1 MAKPTIDRNSKIF
14 KGLNDAQADAVAHV
28 NGYLLVV
35 AGAGSGK
42 TRVLTHRIAWLLEN
56 GIKPWNILALTFT
69 NKAAKEMV
77 ERISGIASEEDAS
90 KIWAGTFHSIFAKIL
105 RFEAKELGYT
115 SSFSIYDTDDSLS
128 LLKKIMKRLGV
139 DSKQTNPNMVR
150 SVISSF
156 KNNMKSAREFS
167 NEAAS
172 GKDKLIAMIYDHYEI
187 DLRANNAMDFDDLL
201 LNMIRLLEKST
212 ANLTKYQDKFK
223 YILVDEYQD
232 TNRAQYVVINKL
244 ANKYRNICV
253 VGDDA
258 QSIYK
263 WRGADIR
270 NILDF
275 QKDYHDGKIVR
286 LEQNYRSTKTII
298 EAADSVIAHN
308 KNQIPKKLWTEN
320 VDGEKIQVL
329 ASADDKREAE
339 LIASIISTNLKHG
352 FTMKDFAVLYRTNAQ
367 SMQLENYF
375 RRNGLKYDI
384 IGGLSF
390 YKRKEIKDALSY
402 IKILINPKDAES
414 FMRVVNEPPRG
425 IGTTTLENI
434 RQFGLDRGMDFYDAF
449 MAAELNP
456 LLKSRAIKAVKEFS
470 ALIQSYA
477 AKKENTKPAE
487 LIIKYIE
494 ATGLLKMYEEIGTED
509 SKDRWNNVQQLL
521 SDISS
526 YFRSN
531 PESTIEEY
539 MQQVALITDLDTT
552 DVGKE
557 KITLMTVHAAKGLEF
572 PIVFVAGLEK
582 GLFPLGKADEVTED
596 LEEERRL
603 FYVAV
608 TRAEQKLFLSYAQ
621 KRMRFGETSYQ
632 IPSMFLEEVNIELM
646 DWKKK
651 EAPKNRFVAPSRPK
665 KEKFFNDIPANEDYS
680 QVPRPSST
688 KDVKLNIGDRVMHP
702 VFGEGQIS
710 GMTGLG
716 TQRKVIVNFKN
727 VGKKTLMLKF
737 AKLSKA

>member
-1 MAKPTIDRNSKIF
+1 MAQPIIDKNSKIF
-14 KGLNDAQADAVAHV
+14 KGLNQAQSDAVAHI
-28 NGYLLVV
+28 NGPLLVV

-56 GIKPWNILALTFT
+56 NIRPWNILALTFT

-77 ERISGIASEEDAS
+77 ERIAGIASEEDAS
-90 KIWAGTFHSIFAKIL
+90 KIWAGTFHSVFARIL

-139 DSKQTNPNMVR
+139 DTKQTNPNMVR

-156 KNNMKSAREFS
+156 KNNMKSAAEFS

-172 GKDKLIAMIYDHYEI
+172 GKDKLIAMIYDHYER

-201 LNMIRLLEKST
+201 LNMIRLLDKST
-212 ANLTKYQDKFK
+212 AHLTKYQDKFK

-275 QKDYHDGKIVR
+275 QKDYHDGKVVR

-329 ASADDKREAE
+329 SSADDRREAE
-339 LIASIISTNLKHG
+339 LIASIISTNIKHG

-402 IKILINPKDAES
+402 IKILINPKDSES

-434 RQFGLDRGMDFYDAF
+434 RQFGLDRGMDFYDSF

-456 LLKSRAIKAVKEFS
+456 MLKSRAIKAVKEFS
-470 ALIQSYA
+470 ALIQTYA
-477 AKKENTKPAE
+477 AKKDATKPAE

-494 ATGLLKMYEEIGTED
+494 ATGLLTMYEEIGTED

-531 PESTIEEY
+531 PESSIEEY
-539 MQQVALITDLDTT
+539 MQQVALITDLDTS
-552 DVGKE
+552 DIGKE

-572 PIVFVAGLEK
+572 PVVFVAGLEK
-582 GLFPLGKADEVTED
+582 GLFPLGKADEVRED

-632 IPSMFLEEVNIELM
+632 IPSMFLEEINLELL

-651 EAPKNRFVAPSRPK
+651 EAPKNRFVAPARPK

-680 QVPRPSST
+680 QVPRPSQQ
-688 KDVKLNIGDRVMHP
+688 KDVKLSIGDRVMHP
-702 VFGEGQIS
+702 VFGEGQVS
-710 GMTGLG
+710 GLSGLG
-716 TQRKVIVNFKN
+716 TQRKIIVNFKN

-737 AKLSKA
+737 AKLTKA

>member
-1 MAKPTIDRNSKIF
+1 
-14 KGLNDAQADAVAHV
+14 
-28 NGYLLVV
+28 
-35 AGAGSGK
+35 
-42 TRVLTHRIAWLLEN
+42 
-56 GIKPWNILALTFT
+56 
-69 NKAAKEMV
+69 
-77 ERISGIASEEDAS
+77 
-90 KIWAGTFHSIFAKIL
+90 
-105 RFEAKELGYT
+105 
-115 SSFSIYDTDDSLS
+115 
-128 LLKKIMKRLGV
+128 MKRLGV
-139 DSKQTNPNMVR
+139 DTKQTNPNMVR
-150 SVISSF
+150 SIISSN
-156 KNNMKSAREFS
+156 KNNMKSAAEYSR
-167 NEAAS
+167 EAAS
-172 GKDKLIAMIYDHYEI
+172 GKEKLIAMLYDNYERDI
-187 DLRANNAMDFDDLL
+187 RANNAMDFDDLL
-201 LNMIRLLEKST
+201 LNMIRLLEKSQDM
-212 ANLTKYQDKFK
+212 LDKYQDKFR

-244 ANKYRNICV
+244 ANRYRNICV

-275 QKDYHDGKIVR
+275 QKDYHDGKVVR

-329 ASADDKREAE
+329 ASADDKKEAE

-367 SMQLENYF
+367 SMQLENHF

-384 IGGLSF
+384 IGGVSF
-390 YKRKEIKDALSY
+390 YKRKEIKDALAY
-402 IKILINPKDAES
+402 IKILINPKDSES

-434 RQFGLDRGMDFYDAF
+434 RQFGLDRGMDFFDAF

-456 LLKSRAIKAVKEFS
+456 LLKKRAILSVKEFA
-470 ALIQSYA
+470 ALIQTYVGQ
-477 AKKENTKPAE
+477 KEKLKPAE

-494 ATGLLKMYEEIGTED
+494 ATGLLKMYEEIGTEE

-526 YFRSN
+526 YFRVN
-531 PESTIEEY
+531 PDNTLEEY

-552 DVGKE
+552 EFGKE
-557 KITLMTVHAAKGLEF
+557 KVTLMTVHAAKGLEF
-572 PIVFVAGLEK
+572 PVVFVAGLEK
-582 GLFPLGKADEVTED
+582 GLFPLGKSDEITED

-632 IPSMFLEEVNIELM
+632 IPSLFLDEINLELL
-646 DWKKK
+646 DWKIK
-651 EAPKNRFVAPSRPK
+651 EVPKNKFVAPAKPQRDTG
-665 KEKFFNDIPANEDYS
+665 FFNDIPPQEDYS
-680 QVPRPSST
+680 QVPRQTPV
-688 KDVKLNIGDRVMHP
+688 KEIKLNIGDRVMHP

>member
-1 MAKPTIDRNSKIF
+1 MANANIDKESKIF
-14 KGLNDAQADAVAHV
+14 KGLNDAQAEAVAHI
-28 NGYLLVV
+28 NGPLLVV

-42 TRVLTHRIAWLLEN
+42 TRVLTHRIAYLLEN
-56 GIKPWNILALTFT
+56 NVKPWNILSLTFT
-69 NKAAKEMV
+69 NKAATEMV
-77 ERISGIASEEDAS
+77 ERISGIASAEDAS
-90 KIWAGTFHSIFAKIL
+90 KIWAGTFHSIFARLL
-105 RFEAKELGYT
+105 RYEAKELGYT
-115 SSFSIYDTDDSLS
+115 SSFSIYDSDDSLS
-128 LLKKIMKRLGV
+128 LIKKIMKRLGV
-139 DSKQTNPNMVR
+139 DIKQTNPNMVR
-150 SVISSF
+150 SVISSC
-156 KNNMKSAREFS
+156 KNNMQSAASYS
-167 NEAAS
+167 NEVAS
-172 GKDKLIAMIYDHYEI
+172 GKEKMIAMIYDNYERDI
-187 DLRANNAMDFDDLL
+187 RANNAMDFDDLL
-201 LNMIRLLEKST
+201 LNMIRLLDKST
-212 ANLTKYQDKFK
+212 AHLTKYQEKFK

-258 QSIYK
+258 QSIYR

-275 QKDYHDGKIVR
+275 QKDYHDGKVVR

-329 ASADDKREAE
+329 STLDDRKEAE
-339 LIASIISTNLKHG
+339 IIASIIGTNLKHG

-367 SMQLENYF
+367 SMQLENQF

-402 IKILINPKDAES
+402 IKILINPKDSES

-434 RQFGLDRGMDFYDAF
+434 RQFGLDRGMDFYDSF

-470 ALIQSYA
+470 ALIQRYEA
-477 AKKENTKPAE
+477 MKEKVKPAE
-487 LIIKYIE
+487 LVIKYIE

-509 SKDRWNNVQQLL
+509 SKDRWNNVQQLI

-526 YFRSN
+526 FFRAN
-531 PESTIEEY
+531 PESSLEEY
-539 MQQVALITDLDTT
+539 MQQVALITDLDTS
-552 DVGKE
+552 DFGKE

-572 PIVFVAGLEK
+572 PVVFVAGLEK
-582 GLFPLGKADEVTED
+582 GLFPLGKSEENRED

-603 FYVAV
+603 FYVAI
-608 TRAEQKLFLSYAQ
+608 TRAEQKLFLSYAN

-632 IPSMFLEEVNIELM
+632 IPSSFLEEINIELL
-646 DWKKK
+646 DWQKK
-651 EAPKNRFVAPSRPK
+651 EKPTGRFIPPSKPK
-665 KEKFFNDIPANEDYS
+665 KEKFFNDIPENESYS
-680 QVPRPSST
+680 QVPRPAA

-710 GMTGLG
+710 GMSGLG

-727 VGKKTLMLKF
+727 VGKKTLMMKF
-737 AKLSKA
+737 AKLTKS